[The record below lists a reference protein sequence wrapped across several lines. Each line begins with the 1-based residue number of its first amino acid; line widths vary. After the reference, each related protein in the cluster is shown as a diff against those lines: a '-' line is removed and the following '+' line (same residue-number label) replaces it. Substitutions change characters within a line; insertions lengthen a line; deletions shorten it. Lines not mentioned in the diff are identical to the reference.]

1 VIESAED
8 LKMPN
13 KDRVSRVEQDIDTN
27 LRRVYSE
34 AVQEKVPDR
43 FTKLLEQL
51 RQQEAESDD
60 QEDGHQK

>member
-1 VIESAED
+1 
-8 LKMPN
+8 M
-13 KDRVSRVEQDIDTN
+13 EQDIDTN